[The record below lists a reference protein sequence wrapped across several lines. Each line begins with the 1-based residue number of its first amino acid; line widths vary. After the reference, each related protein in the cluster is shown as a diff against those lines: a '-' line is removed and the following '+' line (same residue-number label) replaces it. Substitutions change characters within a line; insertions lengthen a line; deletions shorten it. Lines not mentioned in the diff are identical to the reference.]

1 MRIAIPCEDARGMDS
16 NVSMH
21 FGRARYFVI
30 ADVVNGR
37 VVDVRVVELPF
48 ADHVPGQIP
57 RFLHSLGVDTVLAYG
72 VGMKARMFFEQLGIQ
87 VITGAYGKVRD
98 VLEAFLKGTLV
109 LDLEWE
115 KREGFHRHEHG
126 HCDHHLW

>member
-1 MRIAIPCEDARGMDS
+1 MRIAIPCEDARGLDS

-37 VVDVRVVELPF
+37 VVDVKVVELPF

-72 VGMKARMFFEQLGIQ
+72 VGMRARMFFEQLGIR
-87 VITGAYGKVRD
+87 VITGAYGRVRD
-98 VLEAFLKGTLV
+98 VLEAFLRGTLV

-115 KREGFHRHEHG
+115 KREEFHRHK